1 MVEPLAI
8 AETNELGLSFDSA
21 ILASNSTDID
31 NNNSFYALVIGINDY
46 PNLDRLSGAIADAD
60 RVVKFLSTNLQVPL
74 DHIINLRNEEASRA
88 AIIQGFF
95 KLRDDP
101 RIVKGDPIFIY
112 YAGHGGSRREK
123 RNSGAA
129 NEVQVIFPYDYGGQE
144 LESDRLI
151 NCIPDQTIAT
161 LLNSLSEEKGNNI
174 TVVFDSCHSA
184 SGSRDGS
191 GVFPSMQPRCAPL
204 LHDIP
209 CDLDDDI
216 LGAAPARQRKSR
228 SVEPILCTDQG
239 SHVLLAACGSREKA
253 WEQDQQGRFT
263 TALLEVLQSCPVE
276 KLTYHNLIISLPD
289 LINQSP
295 HCYGAN
301 KSRVIFNSR
310 ISSSQNAYIPVTFE
324 REVLTLGAGTSS
336 GITSGSIWELHLS
349 VAYDSQP
356 FGRFTAKGPRVSTT
370 TLTPFTEEDKR
381 SLELILAQK
390 SRLQL
395 RLYARQLNSGTG
407 NELKVWFS
415 PQAARMLFHD
425 SNRET
430 SQISMPPKHEVG
442 YIHHSREGADLEV
455 EIHNIDSAPESL
467 EVAFSICDSIAQ
479 AHGVSKL
486 EQRKP
491 AQRRNVESVLFAAAK
506 WNWHLRRI
514 NEQHI
519 KEGRHSVIEMGMY
532 KVGQSIRA
540 NRRELLQDP
549 ESVPV
554 TYDETGTAALV
565 EFVAR
570 SRDLYGIKLSNKRSV
585 PLYVSMFFFDATDFS
600 IVHLFGHSASNGQGD
615 PELPADGELFIGDAV
630 DGGSPLKF
638 TIPLTKKVEVG
649 HLKVFWSTDP
659 LELDH
664 VPQPSAFDSRSSRG
678 VTKVSKHRVMKDW
691 GTVCLTL
698 VQHSPSER

>member
-8 AETNELGLSFDSA
+8 AETKELGLSFDSA

-112 YAGHGGSRREK
+112 YAGHGGSWREK

-129 NEVQVIFPYDYGGQE
+129 NEVQVIFPYDYGDQE
-144 LESDRLI
+144 MESDRLI

-191 GVFPSMQPRCAPL
+191 GVFPSMQPRCARFYMIYHAILMTTYSGQL
-204 LHDIP
+204 LLVEENRVRWNPYFALIK
-209 CDLDDDI
+209 DLM
-216 LGAAPARQRKSR
+216 
-228 SVEPILCTDQG
+228 
-239 SHVLLAACGSREKA
+239 
-253 WEQDQQGRFT
+253 
-263 TALLEVLQSCPVE
+263 
-276 KLTYHNLIISLPD
+276 
-289 LINQSP
+289 
-295 HCYGAN
+295 
-301 KSRVIFNSR
+301 
-310 ISSSQNAYIPVTFE
+310 
-324 REVLTLGAGTSS
+324 
-336 GITSGSIWELHLS
+336 
-349 VAYDSQP
+349 
-356 FGRFTAKGPRVSTT
+356 
-370 TLTPFTEEDKR
+370 
-381 SLELILAQK
+381 
-390 SRLQL
+390 LQL
-395 RLYARQLNSGTG
+395 RLYARQLNAGTG

-425 SNRET
+425 SDRET
-430 SQISMPPKHEVG
+430 SQISMPSKHEV
-442 YIHHSREGADLEV
+442 
-455 EIHNIDSAPESL
+455 APESL

-540 NRRELLQDP
+540 NRRELFQDP
-549 ESVPV
+549 ESVQLH
-554 TYDETGTAALV
+554 TM
-565 EFVAR
+565 
-570 SRDLYGIKLSNKRSV
+570 KQLSNKRSV

-649 HLKVFWSTDP
+649 HLKSFGP
-659 LELDH
+659 LTHSNWITFLN
-664 VPQPSAFDSRSSRG
+664 
-678 VTKVSKHRVMKDW
+678 HRPLIP
-691 GTVCLTL
+691 G
-698 VQHSPSER
+698 RAGG